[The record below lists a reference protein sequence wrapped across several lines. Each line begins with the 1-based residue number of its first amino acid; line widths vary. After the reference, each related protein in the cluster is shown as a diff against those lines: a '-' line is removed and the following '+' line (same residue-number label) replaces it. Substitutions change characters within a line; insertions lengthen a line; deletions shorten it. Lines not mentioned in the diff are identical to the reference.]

1 MHSFMQEDLLSY
13 IYGETSNDQSN
24 AIKAAL
30 ETDWNLKEKYQE
42 LTAAK
47 SELTDLK
54 LSPRKEA
61 VDFVLKYANKKV
73 GVLYSAEG

>member
-13 IYGETSNDQSN
+13 IYGESSNEQSN
-24 AIKAAL
+24 AIRAAL
-30 ETDWNLKEKYQE
+30 ETDWILKEKYQE
-42 LTAAK
+42 LVEAK
-47 SELTDLK
+47 NELTDLK

-61 VDFVLKYANKKV
+61 LDFILNYASKTV

>member
-1 MHSFMQEDLLSY
+1 MSY
-13 IYGETSNDQSN
+13 IYGETSPDQSN

-30 ETDWNLKEKYQE
+30 ETDWILKEKYQE
-42 LTAAK
+42 LISATN
-47 SELTDLK
+47 ELKDLN

-61 VDFVLKYANKKV
+61 VDFILNYANKTI

>member
-1 MHSFMQEDLLSY
+1 MQEDLLSY

-24 AIKAAL
+24 AIRAAL
-30 ETDWNLKEKYQE
+30 ETDWILKEKYQE

-47 SELTDLK
+47 NELTDIK

-61 VDFVLKYANKKV
+61 VDFILNYANKTV
-73 GVLYSAEG
+73 GVLNSAEG

>member
-13 IYGETSNDQSN
+13 IYGETSPDQSN

-30 ETDWNLKEKYQE
+30 ETDWILMEKYQE
-42 LTAAK
+42 LISAK
-47 SELTDLK
+47 NELTDQK

-61 VDFVLKYANKKV
+61 VDFILNYANKTV

>member
-13 IYGETSNDQSN
+13 IYGETSIDQSN
-24 AIKAAL
+24 AIRAAL
-30 ETDWNLKEKYQE
+30 ETDWVLKEKYQE
-42 LTAAK
+42 LVAAK
-47 SELTDLK
+47 NELADLK

-61 VDFVLKYANKKV
+61 VDFILNYANKKV

>member
-13 IYGETSNDQSN
+13 IYGETSIDQSN

-47 SELTDLK
+47 NELTDLK

-61 VDFVLKYANKKV
+61 VDFVLNYANKKV